1 MKNEEFSTGFDTLV
15 NSYATKLQPGDSVPL
30 ETPSFDEYEKSVF
43 LTEAQE
49 EIVVNLYN
57 GKNIYGDS
65 FESTEEIRR
74 YLDNLI
80 KTKVYEESD
89 KVDGTGVSDKSVF
102 YELPSDL
109 GFITLEQITFGDE
122 SLNCYNGSIASV
134 YPVTHDEWGK
144 IKNNPFR
151 GPTKY
156 KAVRLDCGDNKVEL
170 VSKYNIDKYMIRYLS
185 LPTPIILVNLPKGL
199 SINKKSEYTPCTL
212 NPILHNTILRRAV
225 ELGLASKGVGAKN

>member
-1 MKNEEFSTGFDTLV
+1 MKNDDFSTGFDTLV
-15 NSYATKLQPGDSVPL
+15 NSYATKLQPGDSAPL

-80 KTKVYEESD
+80 KTKVYEEEE
-89 KVDGTGVSDKSVF
+89 KTTGTGVSEKSVF
-102 YELPSDL
+102 YELPQDL
-109 GFITLEQITFGDE
+109 GFITLEQITFEDE
-122 SLNCYNGSIASV
+122 SLGCYNNSTASV
-134 YPVTHDEWGK
+134 YPVTQDEWGK

-156 KAVRLDCGDNKVEL
+156 KAVRLDCGDNKVEI
-170 VSKYNIDKYMIRYLS
+170 VSDYNVKEYMIRYLTV
-185 LPTPIILVNLPKGL
+185 PPPIILVTLPNGL
-199 SINKKSEYTPCTL
+199 TINGKSEFTECTL

-225 ELGLASKGVGAKN
+225 TLGLASKGIGVKN